1 MQSSLSFNSHDQ
13 VSDGGSKPGKRMVRW
28 AIIIGFWTFFGLLNA
43 TQLYLGLRMEGMYLP
58 WWRVFATDL
67 IGWWPWIPAT
77 PIVLWLGR
85 RFPIDRGT
93 WWRVLPIHLL
103 ASVLIC
109 AAHFAVFTY
118 AGILFSPFG
127 PPREPRPFLQMFV
140 GRAMNQF
147 HLDLLIYAATL
158 GVSYAVSYYFRYRER
173 EFRASQLESQLAQA
187 QLQTLKMQLQPHFLF
202 NTLHGIAGLVRDN
215 RNKAAVNML
224 AGLSDLLRYTLENA
238 GKQEVPLKE
247 ELEFL
252 ELYLDIQQMRFS
264 DRLQI
269 EMLIEPET
277 LDALVPN
284 LILQPLVE
292 NAIRHGTSRRAASGT
307 VGVIA
312 RRDNG
317 SLRIQIYDDGPG
329 LKRDDGTKPVEG
341 VGLSN
346 TRARLT
352 QLYGERQKFVLSERE
367 SGGVEA
373 ILVIPFVRAAEE

>member
-1 MQSSLSFNSHDQ
+1 MQSPLSIKSIEPVLDLGREQ
-13 VSDGGSKPGKRMVRW
+13 RTLLKWLV
-28 AIIIGFWTFFGLLNA
+28 IISFWTFFGLLNA
-43 TQLYLGLRMEGMYLP
+43 TQLYLGLRMEGLSLP
-58 WWRVFATDL
+58 LWRVIAFDLFA
-67 IGWWPWIPAT
+67 WWPWIPAT
-77 PIVLWLGR
+77 PIVLWMGR
-85 RFPIDRGT
+85 RFPIVRGT
-93 WWRVLPIHLL
+93 WWRVLPVHLL
-103 ASVLIC
+103 ACVLIC
-109 AAHFAVFTY
+109 VVHFAFSTY
-118 AGILFSPFG
+118 AGTLVSPFAPEG
-127 PPREPRPFLQMFV
+127 TPRSFFERFL

-158 GVSYAVSYYFRYRER
+158 GVSYAVSYYFQYRER
-173 EFRASQLESQLAQA
+173 EFRAAQLESQLTQA

-202 NTLHGIAGLVRDN
+202 NTLNGIAGLVRDN

-269 EMLIEPET
+269 EMQIEPET

-307 VGVIA
+307 VGVCA
-312 RRDNG
+312 RRHNG
-317 SLRIQIYDDGPG
+317 SLKIQIYDDGPG
-329 LKRDDGTKPVEG
+329 LKRDDGAKAVEG

-346 TRARLT
+346 TRARLV
-352 QLYGERQKFVLSERE
+352 QLYGERHQFTLLERE

-373 ILVIPFVRAAEE
+373 TFVIPFIRVPKE

>member
-1 MQSSLSFNSHDQ
+1 MQSSLSFKSDDSAQ
-13 VSDGGSKPGKRMVRW
+13 VDSKPKKRLVKW
-28 AIIIGFWTFFGLLNA
+28 TIIVGFWTFFGLLNA
-43 TQLYLGLRMEGMYLP
+43 TQLYLGVLMEGIRLP
-58 WWRVFATDL
+58 LWRVVVTNL
-67 IGWWPWIPAT
+67 LGWWPWIPAT

-85 RFPIDRGT
+85 RFPIQRGT
-93 WWRVLPIHLL
+93 WWRVLPVHFL
-103 ASVLIC
+103 ACLLIC
-109 AAHFAVFTY
+109 AAHFVVFTY
-118 AGILFSPFG
+118 VASLFSPFG
-127 PPREPRPFLQMFV
+127 EPRTPRPFWEVLL

-173 EFRASQLESQLAQA
+173 EFRAAQLESQLAQA

-215 RNKAAVNML
+215 KNKAAVSML

-264 DRLQI
+264 DRLKVQ
-269 EMLIEPET
+269 MQIEPET

-292 NAIRHGTSRRAASGT
+292 NAIRHGLSRRAAAGT
-307 VGVIA
+307 VGVSA
-312 RRDNG
+312 QRDDG
-317 SLRIQIYDDGPG
+317 LLRIRIHDDGPG
-329 LKRDDGTKPVEG
+329 LKRDDGSMTVEG

-346 TRARLT
+346 TRARLS
-352 QLYGERQKFVLSERE
+352 QLYGERQEFTLAERE
-367 SGGVEA
+367 TGGVEA
-373 ILVIPFVRAAEE
+373 TLVIPFVRASQE